1 MRGLADESLHRL
13 ETEVGS
19 RLPEDYRAFLKEFN
33 GGEPDPSG
41 FVFYADDGPS
51 DSSVRYFLTLDP
63 NATHYNVFDF
73 LRRYADRIPKGV
85 MPIACDSFGN
95 LVIIDVGA
103 KAFGSVYFW
112 DHEKESMEEPT
123 WDSIL
128 QVAPSFTAFERA
140 LLQ

>member
-1 MRGLADESLHRL
+1 MLITRRLTNEGASDESLHRL

-33 GGEPDPSG
+33 GGEPDPFG

-73 LRRYADRIPKGV
+73 LR
-85 MPIACDSFGN
+85 
-95 LVIIDVGA
+95 
-103 KAFGSVYFW
+103 
-112 DHEKESMEEPT
+112 
-123 WDSIL
+123 
-128 QVAPSFTAFERA
+128 
-140 LLQ
+140 